1 MHAKSLAESTGS
13 NPAAARHIASAAR
26 QHLPTFGPSDLR
38 PLTVGMLWAIE
49 SIAALFRDAALD
61 DTDDLALSLLVFT
74 DPERADALIERGNQ
88 ADLLHAARQL
98 IRPLT
103 IPQLR
108 EASAH
113 IAMEMSALTAQGK
126 PSPAGANPPQANTEA
141 NPPFATPPTNQALPM
156 AGPSPSSIS
165 SIQNTTSP
173 FTTPSGDTP
182 SKPHL
187 PSCPA
192 DPTDSATSPQA

>member
-1 MHAKSLAESTGS
+1 
-13 NPAAARHIASAAR
+13 
-26 QHLPTFGPSDLR
+26 
-38 PLTVGMLWAIE
+38 MLWAIE
-49 SIAALFRDAALD
+49 SIATIFRDAALD
-61 DTDDLALSLLVFT
+61 DTDDLAISLLVFT
-74 DPERADALIERGNQ
+74 DPERADALIERGNP

-98 IRPLT
+98 IKPLT

-126 PSPAGANPPQANTEA
+126 PSPAGDKPPQENTVA
-141 NPPFATPPTNQALPM
+141 SPPSATPPTSQAHPT

-165 SIQNTTSP
+165 FTPSITSP
-173 FTTPSGDTP
+173 FTTPSGHIP
-182 SKPHL
+182 LKPPL
-187 PSCPA
+187 PSSPA